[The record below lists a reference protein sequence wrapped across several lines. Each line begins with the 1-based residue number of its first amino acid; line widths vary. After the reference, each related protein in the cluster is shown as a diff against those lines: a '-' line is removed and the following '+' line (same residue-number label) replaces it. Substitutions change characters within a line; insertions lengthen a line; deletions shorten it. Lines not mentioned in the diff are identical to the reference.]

1 MKVLRVEPLVKP
13 EIKEINGD
21 LESLQKEVGGLIEAI
36 YPFDDDAVVIC
47 NEEGK
52 INGMELNRALRDDD
66 GEIFDIIA
74 GPFLIAG
81 ISEDSFAG
89 LSEEQL
95 KRYTEQFRKPEM
107 FARKNGMIVAGR
119 LDLDIEKARMDNER

>member
-81 ISEDSFAG
+81 ISEDSFVG

-107 FARKNGMIVAGR
+107 FARKNGMIVAVW

>member
-81 ISEDSFAG
+81 ISEDSFVG

-107 FARKNGMIVAGR
+107 FARKNGMIVAVR